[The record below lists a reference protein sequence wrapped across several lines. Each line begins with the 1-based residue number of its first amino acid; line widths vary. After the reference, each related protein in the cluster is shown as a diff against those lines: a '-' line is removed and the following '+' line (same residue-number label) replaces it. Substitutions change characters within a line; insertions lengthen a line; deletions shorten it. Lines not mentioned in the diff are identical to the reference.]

1 MDVLDRFHCI
11 YFPFSA
17 YSYYLN
23 GRIAVLG
30 DFIDVNVL
38 DGMIEEVGVYRD
50 LVKKELPGVPMW
62 ITETGSAYGG
72 GAPGLSET
80 YVSGFL

>member
-1 MDVLDRFHCI
+1 M
-11 YFPFSA
+11 
-17 YSYYLN
+17 
-23 GRIAVLG
+23 G

-38 DGMIEEVGVYRD
+38 DSMIVGVGVYLD

-62 ITETGSAYGG
+62 ITETGSAYDG
-72 GAPGLSET
+72 GAPGLSEA